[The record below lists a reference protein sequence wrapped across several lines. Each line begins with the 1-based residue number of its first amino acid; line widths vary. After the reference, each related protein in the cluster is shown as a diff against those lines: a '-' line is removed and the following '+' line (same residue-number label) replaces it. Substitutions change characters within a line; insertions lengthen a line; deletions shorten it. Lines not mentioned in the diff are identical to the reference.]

1 MVTRSGDSVVY
12 MPTATEPEA
21 PLDHQGGL
29 LLRNRWL
36 HWLPLL
42 LLMRDCHGESG
53 TPKRIDCEPVTTRLA
68 QSSWARP
75 GWVGSCDMLA
85 CPSAQDSVQ
94 ALAKTFGG
102 ISGILLG
109 FYNLE
114 CLELCVASKTKSL
127 GVKGMGNV
135 SIVMLS

>member
-1 MVTRSGDSVVY
+1 MATRSGDSVVY
-12 MPTATEPEA
+12 MPAATEPEA

-102 ISGILLG
+102 ILG
-109 FYNLE
+109 FFW
-114 CLELCVASKTKSL
+114 
-127 GVKGMGNV
+127 V
-135 SIVMLS
+135 STI